1 MSKATDY
8 QIAVEITVMEAERY
22 LARARAY
29 LDGPDSKKY
38 SYFPS
43 RDRAAM
49 KRASMDLT
57 RALVKVR
64 R

>member
-1 MSKATDY
+1 MYTTQEEYEKNVKAALEEAHRFDVRAHEYLESVPRNLHLSSSK
-8 QIAVEITVMEAERY
+8 E
-22 LARARAY
+22 L
-29 LDGPDSKKY
+29 
-38 SYFPS
+38 
-43 RDRAAM
+43 AAM

>member
-1 MSKATDY
+1 MYIEKIVKEALEEAHRFDVRANEYLESVAYNRHKMS
-8 QIAVEITVMEAERY
+8 
-22 LARARAY
+22 
-29 LDGPDSKKY
+29 SKEM
-38 SYFPS
+38 
-43 RDRAAM
+43 AAM